1 MSETL
6 NRRNFLKKSIMAS
19 TPAVLAL
26 SLEEKI
32 LLGKQ
37 TAKANKAERNTS
49 SKELPM
55 GKIGKLEISRLIP
68 YDILIC

>member
-1 MSETL
+1 MSEAL

-19 TPAVLAL
+19 NPAVLGL

-32 LLGKQ
+32 LLGKHI
-37 TAKANKAERNTS
+37 AKANKAERNTS

-55 GKIGKLEISRLIP
+55 GRIGKLKISRLIAGA
-68 YDILIC
+68 I